1 MPFTLFHMDFKKMA
15 VKELVEGF
23 GNFRK
28 RFFEKDPALFADL
41 VENGQHPKVAI
52 VACADSRVSPSVL
65 LQASPGSL
73 FVIRNVAN
81 MVPPPSAIA
90 GNATIAGLE
99 YAVLG
104 LGVEHIVVLG
114 HSHCGG
120 IHALIEGPSKTA
132 ETFPH
137 VTEWVSAFEPA
148 RRRALENLGD
158 VGETETARCM
168 EKAAIAASLENLR
181 GYPWVSSRLDA
192 GTLRLHGWYFELAVG
207 KLSQFDEGNGEF
219 ATLV

>member
-1 MPFTLFHMDFKKMA
+1 MA
-15 VKELVEGF
+15 VNELVDGF
-23 GNFRK
+23 GEFRQ

-65 LQASPGSL
+65 LQAAPGSL

-81 MVPPPSAIA
+81 LVPPPTAAA

-132 ETFPH
+132 GTFPH

-148 RRRALENLGD
+148 RRQALGELGD
-158 VGETETARCM
+158 AGETETARCM

-181 GYPWVSSRLDA
+181 EYPWVSSRTNA
-192 GTLRLHGWYFELAVG
+192 GSLHLHGWYFELAAG
-207 KLSQFDEGNGEF
+207 KLSQLEPSGGDF
-219 ATLV
+219 ATLVGG

>member
-1 MPFTLFHMDFKKMA
+1 MA
-15 VKELVEGF
+15 IKELVEGF
-23 GNFRK
+23 GNFRE
-28 RFFEKDPALFADL
+28 RYFEKDPALFKDL

-65 LQASPGSL
+65 LQAAPGSL

-81 MVPPPSAIA
+81 MVPPPSAAA

-104 LGVEHIVVLG
+104 LGVDHIVVLG

-132 ETFPH
+132 DTFPH
-137 VTEWVSAFEPA
+137 VTEWVAAFEPA
-148 RRRALENLGD
+148 RVRALDDLGEA
-158 VGETETARCM
+158 GETETARCM

-181 GYPWVSSRLDA
+181 GYPWVNSRLDA
-192 GTLRLHGWYFELAVG
+192 GTLRLHGWYFELAAG
-207 KLSQFDEGNGEF
+207 KLSGLDQTDGAF
-219 ATLV
+219 AALI

>member
-1 MPFTLFHMDFKKMA
+1 MA
-15 VKELVEGF
+15 VKELVDGF
-23 GNFRK
+23 GKFRE
-28 RFFEKDPALFADL
+28 RFFEQDPALFSDL

-81 MVPPPSAIA
+81 MVPPPIATA

-132 ETFPH
+132 DTFPH

-148 RRRALENLGD
+148 RRQALAELGEA
-158 VGETETARCM
+158 GETDTARCM

-192 GTLRLHGWYFELAVG
+192 GTLRLHGWYFELAAG
-207 KLSQFDEGNGEF
+207 KLSELDQSDGAF
-219 ATLV
+219 ATLVG